1 LVDSVLTHLRFRPP
15 ITMPG
20 TRLSSIASLVLLVI
34 AACDKG
40 TAPPRSS
47 TDAAETAPS
56 ADAMPAAPNDPVVEV
71 DAAAPPTAANDAGA
85 PAAATTGRVT
95 GVIKFAGAAPA
106 MPALDRSRDPHC
118 PQDEV
123 HAPYVTVG
131 AGGALRDA
139 VVHFAPG
146 KIPPRAASGTGA
158 TVDQK
163 SCLYKPYV
171 VGVLAGQKI
180 RVKNSDPTPHNVRGM
195 NGDEQL
201 FNEMHIASAP
211 DKLLPVEAQP
221 GHAVQLKCDIHPWME
236 TWVYVS
242 DSPAYAITGADGK
255 FDIGDVPAGSYEL
268 EVWHPHLGTKTVK
281 INVKA
286 GETTTA
292 TLPAYAPADYKAPQ

>member
-1 LVDSVLTHLRFRPP
+1 MSSSSR
-15 ITMPG
+15 G
-20 TRLSSIASLVLLVI
+20 QRLSTIASLVLLVI

-40 TAPPRSS
+40 ATPPRAS
-47 TDAAETAPS
+47 TDAAASAPA
-56 ADAMPAAPNDPVVEV
+56 ADAMPTLTGANDLGAVAV
-71 DAAAPPTAANDAGA
+71 DAAAPPTAASDAGA
-85 PAAATTGRVT
+85 PAAATTGRVS
-95 GVIKFAGAAPA
+95 GVVKFAGAAPA
-106 MPALDRSRDPHC
+106 MPLLDRSRDPNC
-118 PQDEV
+118 PQDQA
-123 HAPYVTVG
+123 HAQYVTVG

-146 KIPPRAASGTGA
+146 KMPPRTGALAATGA

-163 SCLYKPYV
+163 ACLYRPYV

-211 DKLLPVEAQP
+211 DKLLPVEAQA
-221 GHAVQLKCDIHPWME
+221 GNAVQLKCDIHPWME

-286 GETTTA
+286 GETTIA
-292 TLPAYAPADYKAPQ
+292 TLPAFGPGDYKAPQ